1 MNIIII
7 VKQMIQLI
15 KKLIV
20 VSVGFVVNNIIL
32 IRGVIDVIEYNRD
45 KEEEKE
51 EEIKIVV
58 ERYLNNIIIFDDKD
72 RDDIDN
78 DD

>member
-1 MNIIII
+1 
-7 VKQMIQLI
+7 MIQLI

-32 IRGVIDVIEYNRD
+32 IRRVIDVIEYNGD
-45 KEEEKE
+45 KEEEKD

>member
-1 MNIIII
+1 
-7 VKQMIQLI
+7 MIQLI
-15 KKLIV
+15 KKLIII
-20 VSVGFVVNNIIL
+20 SVGFVVNNIIL
-32 IRGVIDVIEYNRD
+32 IRRVIDVIEYNRD

>member
-1 MNIIII
+1 
-7 VKQMIQLI
+7 MIQLI

-45 KEEEKE
+45 KEDEKE

>member
-1 MNIIII
+1 
-7 VKQMIQLI
+7 MIQLI

-32 IRGVIDVIEYNRD
+32 IRGVIDVIEYNGD
-45 KEEEKE
+45 KEEEK

>member
-1 MNIIII
+1 
-7 VKQMIQLI
+7 MIQLI

-32 IRGVIDVIEYNRD
+32 IRRVIDVIEYNRD

-72 RDDIDN
+72 RDDIGN

>member
-1 MNIIII
+1 
-7 VKQMIQLI
+7 MIQLN

-32 IRGVIDVIEYNRD
+32 IRRVIDVIEYNRD

>member
-1 MNIIII
+1 
-7 VKQMIQLI
+7 MIQLI

-32 IRGVIDVIEYNRD
+32 IRRVIDVIEYNGD

>member
-1 MNIIII
+1 
-7 VKQMIQLI
+7 MIQLI

-20 VSVGFVVNNIIL
+20 VSVGFVVDNIIL
-32 IRGVIDVIEYNRD
+32 ISRVIDVIEYIRD

-58 ERYLNNIIIFDDKD
+58 ERYLNNIIIFYDKD

>member
-1 MNIIII
+1 
-7 VKQMIQLI
+7 MIQLI

-45 KEEEKE
+45 KEEEKD

>member
-1 MNIIII
+1 
-7 VKQMIQLI
+7 MIQLI
-15 KKLIV
+15 KKLI
-20 VSVGFVVNNIIL
+20 GFVVNNIIL
-32 IRGVIDVIEYNRD
+32 IRRVIDVIEYNRD
-45 KEEEKE
+45 KEEEKEE

>member
-1 MNIIII
+1 
-7 VKQMIQLI
+7 MIQLI

-32 IRGVIDVIEYNRD
+32 ISRVIDVIEYNRD
-45 KEEEKE
+45 KEEEKEE

>member
-1 MNIIII
+1 
-7 VKQMIQLI
+7 MIQLI

-32 IRGVIDVIEYNRD
+32 IRRVIDVIEYNRD
-45 KEEEKE
+45 KEEEKEE

>member
-1 MNIIII
+1 
-7 VKQMIQLI
+7 MIQLI

-32 IRGVIDVIEYNRD
+32 IDVIEYNGD

>member
-1 MNIIII
+1 
-7 VKQMIQLI
+7 MIQLI
-15 KKLIV
+15 KKLIII
-20 VSVGFVVNNIIL
+20 SVGFVVDNIIL
-32 IRGVIDVIEYNRD
+32 ISRVIDVIEYIRD

>member
-1 MNIIII
+1 
-7 VKQMIQLI
+7 MIQLI

-20 VSVGFVVNNIIL
+20 VSVGFVVDNIIL
-32 IRGVIDVIEYNRD
+32 ISRVIDVIEYNRD

>member
-1 MNIIII
+1 
-7 VKQMIQLI
+7 MIQLI
-15 KKLIV
+15 KILIV

-32 IRGVIDVIEYNRD
+32 IRRVIDVIEYNRD

>member
-1 MNIIII
+1 
-7 VKQMIQLI
+7 MIQLI

-20 VSVGFVVNNIIL
+20 VSVGFVVDNIIL
-32 IRGVIDVIEYNRD
+32 ISRVINGIKY
-45 KEEEKE
+45 KGEKE

>member
-1 MNIIII
+1 
-7 VKQMIQLI
+7 MIQLI

-32 IRGVIDVIEYNRD
+32 IRRVIDVIEYNRD
-45 KEEEKE
+45 KEEEKD

-58 ERYLNNIIIFDDKD
+58 ERYLNNIVIFDDKD

>member
-1 MNIIII
+1 
-7 VKQMIQLI
+7 MIQLI

>member
-1 MNIIII
+1 
-7 VKQMIQLI
+7 MIQLI

-32 IRGVIDVIEYNRD
+32 IRRVIDVIEYNGD
-45 KEEEKE
+45 KEDKKE

>member
-1 MNIIII
+1 
-7 VKQMIQLI
+7 MIQLI

-32 IRGVIDVIEYNRD
+32 ISRVIDVIEYNRD
-45 KEEEKE
+45 KEDEKE

>member
-1 MNIIII
+1 
-7 VKQMIQLI
+7 MIQLI

-32 IRGVIDVIEYNRD
+32 IRRVIDVIEYNRD

>member
-1 MNIIII
+1 M
-7 VKQMIQLI
+7 QLI

-32 IRGVIDVIEYNRD
+32 IRRVIDVIEYNRD

>member
-1 MNIIII
+1 
-7 VKQMIQLI
+7 MIQLI

-20 VSVGFVVNNIIL
+20 VSVGFNNIIL
-32 IRGVIDVIEYNRD
+32 IRRVIDVIEYNRD

>member
-1 MNIIII
+1 
-7 VKQMIQLI
+7 MIQLI

-45 KEEEKE
+45 KEDEKE

-58 ERYLNNIIIFDDKD
+58 ERYLNNIIIFDYKD

>member
-1 MNIIII
+1 
-7 VKQMIQLI
+7 MIQLI

-20 VSVGFVVNNIIL
+20 VSVGFVVDNIIL
-32 IRGVIDVIEYNRD
+32 IRRVIDVIEYNGD

>member
-1 MNIIII
+1 M
-7 VKQMIQLI
+7 QLI

-20 VSVGFVVNNIIL
+20 VSVGFVINNIIL
-32 IRGVIDVIEYNRD
+32 IRRVIDVIEYNRD

>member
-1 MNIIII
+1 
-7 VKQMIQLI
+7 MIQLI

-32 IRGVIDVIEYNRD
+32 IRRVIDVIEYNVD
-45 KEEEKE
+45 KEEEKD

>member
-1 MNIIII
+1 
-7 VKQMIQLI
+7 MIQLI

-20 VSVGFVVNNIIL
+20 VSVGFVVNSISL
-32 IRGVIDVIEYNRD
+32 IRRVIDVIEYNGD
-45 KEEEKE
+45 KEDKKE

>member
-1 MNIIII
+1 
-7 VKQMIQLI
+7 MIQLI

-32 IRGVIDVIEYNRD
+32 IRRVIDVIEYNRN

>member
-1 MNIIII
+1 
-7 VKQMIQLI
+7 MIQLI

-20 VSVGFVVNNIIL
+20 VSVGFVINNIIL
-32 IRGVIDVIEYNRD
+32 IRRVIDVIEYNRD

>member
-1 MNIIII
+1 
-7 VKQMIQLI
+7 MIQLI

-32 IRGVIDVIEYNRD
+32 IRRVIDVIEYNRD

-58 ERYLNNIIIFDDKD
+58 ERYLNNIIIFDYKD

>member
-1 MNIIII
+1 
-7 VKQMIQLI
+7 MIQLI

-32 IRGVIDVIEYNRD
+32 IRRVIDVIEYNRD

-58 ERYLNNIIIFDDKD
+58 ERYLNNIIIFGDKD

>member
-1 MNIIII
+1 
-7 VKQMIQLI
+7 MIQLI

-32 IRGVIDVIEYNRD
+32 ISRVIDVIEYIRD

>member
-1 MNIIII
+1 
-7 VKQMIQLI
+7 MIQLI

-32 IRGVIDVIEYNRD
+32 IRRVIDVIEYNRD

-58 ERYLNNIIIFDDKD
+58 ERYLNNIIIFYDKD

>member
-1 MNIIII
+1 
-7 VKQMIQLI
+7 MIQLI

-32 IRGVIDVIEYNRD
+32 IRRVIDVIEYNRD
-45 KEEEKE
+45 KEDEKE